1 MAQFAGCAHLTPLS
15 GWGIWP
21 VRTPQPPRANP
32 VKAGGAKPRVLASSA
47 TRVLPRHRG
56 PQDRRAADRWLGSCF
71 GEAPVSHIQE
81 GLMKRLL
88 ACAPLAVALAL
99 AGCDGTT
106 ATDPLLRPSFDR
118 GGGQG
123 VNLRAGGFGEGSLG
137 AWKSQE
143 GLPDS
148 KGGGNFALYLQKMTA
163 TATVAAG
170 FAVITGVEGQ
180 HFSELSLSWLHR
192 DGGWCGAGAPR
203 WNVGVTGASGTDYT
217 VDRKSTRLN
226 SSH

>member
-1 MAQFAGCAHLTPLS
+1 MGPFAARRTARY
-15 GWGIWP
+15 IAA
-21 VRTPQPPRANP
+21 VRNAPSTRANP

-106 ATDPLLRPSFDR
+106 ATDPVLRPSF
-118 GGGQG
+118 G
-123 VNLRAGGFGEGSLG
+123 RAGRP
-137 AWKSQE
+137 
-143 GLPDS
+143 GLD
-148 KGGGNFALYLQKMTA
+148 
-163 TATVAAG
+163 
-170 FAVITGVEGQ
+170 
-180 HFSELSLSWLHR
+180 LSAR
-192 DGGWCGAGAPR
+192 
-203 WNVGVTGASGTDYT
+203 
-217 VDRKSTRLN
+217 
-226 SSH
+226 